1 MQKPEPVDFRENKL
15 ALWRSPEAPP
25 PIGAALENLGNTCF
39 LNAVLQCVA
48 HTVPLL
54 QSLQS
59 PPHPYPCAG
68 DRGTFS
74 GEEPSFCSLCALRQ
88 HIDVCMHEDAN
99 VVKPCGFVNN
109 LSNISSSF
117 SRYQQ
122 EDAHEFLHCLLDHLH
137 TSCLDPPPGD
147 SASLLQK
154 TSLIKST
161 FGGRLKSQVQC
172 CDCGHR
178 SDTYEPLLDLSLE
191 IEDAG
196 SLEEALESFTKVE
209 KIEDPEIKLT
219 CEGCGGR
226 VSVEKQFTL
235 EQVPPV
241 IALHLK
247 RFKSNGYFADKI
259 DKFVKYPTELDLRP
273 FHSNPKAE
281 GELRYDLY
289 AAVMHQGCSSLYG
302 HYYCF
307 IRPSPDSWFIMDDEK
322 VYRVNEENAL
332 TQNAYILFYMKRGT
346 PWFSCFV
353 EAGRMG
359 GGGGC
364 PDVGNRT
371 SPVSV
376 VDHVEA
382 DQSSSSSDSEDQG
395 EASGADRPPQGA
407 GLVAVLMMKPVARA
421 RVQATASEAIA
432 APPIVRA
439 RIACQRMRMKRKWT
453 VTADAEYRRP
463 ARPGSRPRI
472 SSSMNHGVIISL
484 SLSLSLSLSRLLFLS
499 LSK

>member
-39 LNAVLQCVA
+39 LNAVLQCVCPHRPSPA
-48 HTVPLL
+48 EPPVATPSVP
-54 QSLQS
+54 
-59 PPHPYPCAG
+59 C
-68 DRGTFS
+68 TFS

-137 TSCLDPPPGD
+137 TSCLDPP
-147 SASLLQK
+147 
-154 TSLIKST
+154 
-161 FGGRLKSQVQC
+161 QVQC

-307 IRPSPDSWFIMDDEK
+307 IRPSPIHEITPCVQ

-439 RIACQRMRMKRKWT
+439 RIA
-453 VTADAEYRRP
+453 
-463 ARPGSRPRI
+463 ARE
-472 SSSMNHGVIISL
+472 
-484 SLSLSLSLSRLLFLS
+484 
-499 LSK
+499 